1 VAHDSLLLLQALG
14 PLKEHPNERLAD
26 GLLADRPFQQA
37 VERGRYGFTTA
48 ILALAHL
55 EVPIARDV
63 AEVPSHGAVREG
75 EALRGELF
83 DQLSERCPSSET
95 VPSDLLLKVQGQAA
109 PKAAS
114 GLDFRSRDGIGNFAH
129 WGSTSGRRSGSSPST
144 TDRDDGNHRERH

>member
-1 VAHDSLLLLQALG
+1 MVTHDSLLLLQALG
-14 PLKEHPNERLAD
+14 PLKEHPNECLAD

-83 DQLSERCPSSET
+83 DQLRERGPPT
-95 VPSDLLLKVQGQAA
+95 DAVPLDLLLKVRGQPACKA
-109 PKAAS
+109 PPRPNVCGGNGIS
-114 GLDFRSRDGIGNFAH
+114 DFGHGRSILWTGFTVFIKYNCFSRLK
-129 WGSTSGRRSGSSPST
+129 SP
-144 TDRDDGNHRERH
+144 

>member
-1 VAHDSLLLLQALG
+1 MVTHDSLLLLQALG

-63 AEVPSHGAVREG
+63 AKMPTDRAVREV
-75 EALRGELF
+75 EAVRGEFLDHLPVCGPVSDPVALDLLTKVRRQPARKAPPRLNVCSGDGIDDF
-83 DQLSERCPSSET
+83 GHGRNPLGERS
-95 VPSDLLLKVQGQAA
+95 VPS
-109 PKAAS
+109 
-114 GLDFRSRDGIGNFAH
+114 
-129 WGSTSGRRSGSSPST
+129 
-144 TDRDDGNHRERH
+144 

>member
-1 VAHDSLLLLQALG
+1 MLAHDSLLLLQALG
-14 PLKEHPNERLAD
+14 PLKEHSNERLAD

-83 DQLSERCPSSET
+83 DQLRERGPPT
-95 VPSDLLLKVQGQAA
+95 DAVPLDLLLKVRGQPAC
-109 PKAAS
+109 KAAS
-114 GLDFRSRDGIGNFAH
+114 RLAFRSRDGIGNFAH
-129 WGSTSGRRSGSSPST
+129 GGSTSGRRS
-144 TDRDDGNHRERH
+144 